1 MHIIGK
7 EEAEAASRVIES
19 GHLFRYL
26 DGVESETGQFEKTWA
41 ERIGVKYAIA
51 VSSGTA
57 ALVSA
62 LAGLGLGPGD
72 EVIVPA
78 YTFMATATSVLS
90 VGAVPVPAEVDETL
104 TIDPA
109 DVQRKISPR
118 TRAIIPV
125 HMAGLPCDMD
135 AIMPIAE
142 AHDLLVLED
151 VAQAAGGSY
160 KGRALGSIGNAGAFS
175 FNYYKL
181 ISCGEGGAM
190 TTNDHKT
197 YLDALIFHD
206 SGTVSRGDVVDTPYF
221 AGTNFRFNEILSA
234 ILRVQE
240 TRLDGI
246 LSALRAEKYRLMDEL
261 AGLSAFQLNPVHD
274 PQGDCAS
281 VLGLLFEE
289 EERAVRFAADLNQAG
304 FGAGRP
310 IDLDR
315 HVYSKWTPL
324 MIGHGAHHPGR
335 DPLQQ
340 SDVVYSED
348 MCPRTLSL
356 LSRTVHLPMRVD
368 RSPEELTDLVSAIKR
383 IA

>member
-7 EEAEAASRVIES
+7 EEAEAASRIIES
-19 GHLFRYL
+19 GRLFRYL
-26 DGVESETGQFEKTWA
+26 DGEDSETSQFEKTWA

-57 ALVSA
+57 ALTSGLV
-62 LAGLGLGPGD
+62 GLGIGPGD

-78 YTFMATATSVLS
+78 YTFMATATSALS
-90 VGAVPVPAEVDETL
+90 VGAVPVPAEVDESLTL
-104 TIDPA
+104 DPA
-109 DVQRKISPR
+109 DVRRKITPR
-118 TRAIIPV
+118 TKAIVPV
-125 HMAGLPCDMD
+125 HMVGLPCDME
-135 AIMPIAE
+135 AIMAIAE
-142 AHDLLVLED
+142 EHNLLVLED
-151 VAQAAGGSY
+151 VAQAAGGSF
-160 KGRALGSIGNAGAFS
+160 KGRALGSIGHAGAFS

-181 ISCGEGGAM
+181 ISCGEGGAL

-221 AGTNFRFNEILSA
+221 AGGNFRINEILSA

-261 AGLSAFQLNPVHD
+261 ADVNSCQLNPVHD

-281 VLGLLFEE
+281 VLGLLFEDE
-289 EERAVRFAADLNQAG
+289 DKAVHFADRLSEAG

-315 HVYSKWTPL
+315 HVYAKWTPL
-324 MIGHGAHHPGR
+324 LTGHGAHHPGR

-356 LSRTVHLPMRVD
+356 LSRTVHLQMRVD
-368 RSPEELTDLVSAIKR
+368 RSPEELADLVSTIKR